1 MGLSFDIRVLWASG
15 CLLLGVMA
23 FDAAA
28 QSRLSPPPAPRQA
41 TLSDITEKFVRNMKL
56 MREMTPEEEVRN
68 QITVVVE
75 QAEDLMRLARAKGA
89 DGKREQLLKERTE
102 IQSKPRMSARDFE
115 RIRELEAEIKKLDPD
130 SVFTTGRNQLQASIR
145 QLETILGQLYI
156 TDTDREDLDRIMKR
170 HLQMYQ
176 TALSRSPR

>member
-1 MGLSFDIRVLWASG
+1 MALSFDARVFRAAG
-15 CLLLGVMA
+15 CLLLGLMA
-23 FDAAA
+23 VEAAA
-28 QSRLSPPPAPRQA
+28 QSRLSPTPAPRRA

-56 MREMTPEEEVRN
+56 MRDMTPEEEVRN

-75 QAEDLMRLARAKGA
+75 QAEDLMRLARANGA
-89 DGKREQLLKERTE
+89 VGKREQLVKERTE
-102 IQSKPRMSARDFE
+102 IQAKPRMSPRDFE
-115 RIRELEAEIKKLDPD
+115 RIRELEAEITKLDPD
-130 SVFTTGRNQLQASIR
+130 NVFSTGRTQLQGSIR

-156 TDTDREDLDRIMKR
+156 TDPDREDLDRIMKR